1 MVRPWN
7 FGALSQRISDDILIA
22 VMQRFGLFLICI
34 FAVALQ
40 PGASI
45 EQIAGAP
52 LKSQLVE
59 PFSAGFDPSGN
70 LYICEYQGQRIT
82 REGRDGVEQRFAG
95 TGVKGFSGDGGPA
108 GSAQLNDPHSIFT
121 ARTGMYI
128 ADTMNHRVRKVGWA
142 TGVITTIGGNGT
154 EGFSG
159 DGGPALQAQFHGVY
173 SIAVNSDETAVYV
186 ADLENR
192 RIRRI
197 NLKTSIITTVAGNG
211 TRGVPEDGAV
221 ATQSPLIDPRAVAVD
236 DRENVYIL
244 ERGGNALRVVGRDGK
259 IKTLIGPNAF
269 TVPLNGPKDLCLD
282 RNGTIVIA
290 DAENNLVRRFDP
302 KASTLSTIVGTG
314 HKGDRLVP
322 TDPLATEVFR
332 PHGVRMGPG
341 GDLIITD
348 SYNHRVLR
356 LRRQT

>member
-1 MVRPWN
+1 MR
-7 FGALSQRISDDILIA
+7 
-22 VMQRFGLFLICI
+22 RFGLFLICI
-34 FAVALQ
+34 LAVAMQ
-40 PGASI
+40 PGARI

-52 LKSQLVE
+52 LKGKLVE

-82 REGRDGVEQRFAG
+82 REGRDGGEQRFAG

-108 GSAQLNDPHSIFT
+108 GSARLNDPHSIFT

-142 TGVITTIGGNGT
+142 TGVITTIAGNGT

-186 ADLENR
+186 SDLENR

-197 NLKTSIITTVAGNG
+197 NLKTGIITTVAGNG

-259 IKTLIGPNAF
+259 IKTLIGPN
-269 TVPLNGPKDLCLD
+269 TVTAPLNGPKDLCVD
-282 RNGTIVIA
+282 RDGTIVIA

-302 KASTLSTIVGTG
+302 KTSTLSTIVGTG
-314 HKGDRLVP
+314 QKGDRLVP

-356 LRRQT
+356 LRRRT